1 MWKDD
6 LERGL
11 LYATLL
17 MSLNIT
23 IGFIATLATALPLIA
38 YIAGTGALIELGL
51 MMIVGGCLM
60 SRQPLQE
67 SGRYNADGTAT
78 NAWKMA
84 VIGRRLLFGAVI
96 LLLYSMILGLLG
108 LFLVF

>member
-1 MWKDD
+1 MWNDD

-23 IGFIATLATALPLIA
+23 IGFVATLATSLPLIA
-38 YIAGTGALIELGL
+38 YAAGTGALIELGL
-51 MMIVGGCLM
+51 MLIVGGCLM

-67 SGRYNADGTAT
+67 SGRYNEDGTHT
-78 NAWKMA
+78 SSWRMA
-84 VIGRRLLFGAVI
+84 IIGRRLLISAVI
-96 LLLYSMILGLLG
+96 LLLYSMVLGLIG
-108 LFLVF
+108 LVLVF